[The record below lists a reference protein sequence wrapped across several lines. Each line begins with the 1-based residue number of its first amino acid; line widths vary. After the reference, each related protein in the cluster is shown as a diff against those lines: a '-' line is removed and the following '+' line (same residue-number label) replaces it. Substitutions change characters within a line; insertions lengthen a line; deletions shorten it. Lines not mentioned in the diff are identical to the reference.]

1 MERWLDATGELPA
14 KESVAMQ
21 DKYVNDEIY
30 GPFIESLPFA
40 NAHFFVDETRER
52 DLVIDAANRVLMEG
66 QDPEEAFNQLVEA
79 TQKLYDEYWEK

>member
-1 MERWLDATGELPA
+1 M
-14 KESVAMQ
+14 
-21 DKYVNDEIY
+21 
-30 GPFIESLPFA
+30 PFA